1 MTTNLSPQWE
11 KAKILGSL
19 IATLGIPL
27 ALALVANSFSND
39 QKQMEIGVRY
49 VSLATQILMEEPTS
63 TEIRGL
69 RPWAISVM
77 NHYSRVP
84 LPEETKEDLV
94 RQKLLVN
101 DEMHKAAMEAINR
114 LRR

>member
-11 KAKILGSL
+11 KAKIIGSL

-49 VSLATQILMEEPTS
+49 VSLATQILMEEPSS
-63 TEIRGL
+63 TEVRGL

-84 LPEETKEDLV
+84 LPEETKEDLE
-94 RQKLLVN
+94 RRSILLN
-101 DEMHKAAMEAINR
+101 ERHKASMEEINR